1 MDGGTDKASKNQ
13 QTKAAA
19 ICISCSM
26 IWMQLLFWLKPQG
39 LLHTIKF
46 TCQMVLPSKL
56 TAEIILAF
64 NMFQSNLNPQT
75 QAVDK
80 NLEKQNFQA
89 ARKIFAGV

>member
-1 MDGGTDKASKNQ
+1 MLYDMDVTFILAQAPGSGAYN
-13 QTKAAA
+13 
-19 ICISCSM
+19 
-26 IWMQLLFWLKPQG
+26 
-39 LLHTIKF
+39 KF

-64 NMFQSNLNPQT
+64 NMFQSNLNPQN
-75 QAVDK
+75 QAVNK